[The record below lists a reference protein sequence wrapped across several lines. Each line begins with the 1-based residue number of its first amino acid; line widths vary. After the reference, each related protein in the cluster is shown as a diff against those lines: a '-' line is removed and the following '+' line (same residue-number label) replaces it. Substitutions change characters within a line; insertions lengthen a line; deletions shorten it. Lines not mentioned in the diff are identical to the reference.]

1 MGVSS
6 KGQPGDTATSAK
18 IPAAARSEFDLAG
31 EAFVPS
37 SPNPLQPRLRLRAHC
52 TVRGITSSVDFQ
64 ATQQA
69 ERWLLF
75 RKGTVG
81 ETAAPLPADPYSKLT
96 SAPPASGFLLRPRR
110 AVTDRYLLQ
119 ACVGCQ
125 NTSFKTHPE
134 LPKQV
139 VLGSDDPALS
149 DSRFEA
155 ITSRAASLL
164 PSCSFPLLPSTV
176 SNLKILFN
184 TKFYMSVFPP
194 PSLSQFR
201 RLKEPLLKS
210 LWILMQSK

>member
-1 MGVSS
+1 MY
-6 KGQPGDTATSAK
+6 
-18 IPAAARSEFDLAG
+18 PA
-31 EAFVPS
+31 

-64 ATQQA
+64 ASQQA
-69 ERWLLF
+69 EPAESCLLF

-81 ETAAPLPADPYSKLT
+81 ETAAPLLADPYPTLT
-96 SAPPASGFLLRPRR
+96 SAPPASAFLLRPRR

-119 ACVGCQ
+119 ACGDCP
-125 NTSFKTHPE
+125 NTSFKTHPG
-134 LPKQV
+134 LPQSV
-139 VLGSDDPALS
+139 VLGSDDPAPS
-149 DSRFEA
+149 DSSFEA
-155 ITSRAASLL
+155 ITSPAASLL

-176 SNLKILFN
+176 SNLKILSN

-194 PSLSQFR
+194 PSLSQFC

>member
-6 KGQPGDTATSAK
+6 KGQRGDTATSAK

-52 TVRGITSSVDFQ
+52 TIRGITSSVDFQ
-64 ATQQA
+64 ATQQAEQA

-164 PSCSFPLLPSTV
+164 APSHSSPLLF
-176 SNLKILFN
+176 LI
-184 TKFYMSVFPP
+184 
-194 PSLSQFR
+194 
-201 RLKEPLLKS
+201 
-210 LWILMQSK
+210 